1 MKIIGI
7 GNLVTDYYYKDGEFI
22 GACGGMTAFNI
33 IANLSS
39 KFETYAVGICGNDR
53 DGKIAIK
60 SLKDLNV
67 NTDYIIA
74 SEKQTRCFNINIK
87 KDGVSS
93 RKKCPICDRKKW
105 YDNSTKN
112 ILLPKNLHTQDGT
125 IVIFDTL
132 NEENMKLAIEAK
144 ENNCTNVIDI
154 GRGEILENL
163 SRNEITEM
171 LRGKFDFVQ
180 LNERVAKFLIEKFS
194 LDDTK
199 ELNSFFSAKMI
210 IITYGKKGAEFIYD
224 NKNYLYNMENPSDEL
239 DPTGAGDL
247 FFSVVIEYII
257 KNEFNINKR
266 LLNKIYKEATLKTS
280 QLVGMIGA
288 RALIQTLY
296 KVQHEPGK
304 CICGLELEGTM
315 QIRKKVKKISSNVSN
330 LNKRIKSDFSSNAY
344 TKVEKMINNLKGN
357 TIFCGTG
364 GSYAASY
371 FASRVVN
378 TTKGIWTE
386 ANLPRD
392 IIYKNIKDIKNI
404 IAFSYSGT
412 TNDIVETLNYGKD
425 KNRYLITKGNIV
437 NNELEVISY
446 LNSKSKTG
454 KERGFLSIEGTIF
467 PASLFAKYYFNL
479 EEQEQNFEDFIQDR
493 LIYWRDYFKKYFRE
507 NDMKTILSNKSILD
521 VFYGDYTNTA
531 AIDLESKIVET
542 GIYRATFH
550 EKKNFSHGRFISLEH
565 YKPNAVIYLQ
575 TDDNI
580 KYEKKLLEYL
590 ESKACNLI
598 LIKTPFNGLIGEFD
612 LLLAM
617 QYFIKSIADVLDVDL
632 SKPDYSEESMDIY
645 KYKGVLN

>member
-22 GACGGMTAFNI
+22 GACGGMTSFNI

-39 KFETYAVGICGNDR
+39 KFETYAVAICGNDR

-74 SEKQTRCFNINIK
+74 SEKQTRCFNINIRE
-87 KDGVSS
+87 DGVSS

-105 YDNSTKN
+105 YDNATKN
-112 ILLPKNLHTQDGT
+112 ILLPKNILAQDDT
-125 IVIFDTL
+125 IIIFDTL
-132 NEENMKLAIEAK
+132 NEENMKLVMEAK
-144 ENNCTNVIDI
+144 ENKCINVIDI
-154 GRGEILENL
+154 GRVGILEDL

-171 LRGKFDFVQ
+171 LKNKFDFVQ
-180 LNERVAKFLIEKFS
+180 LNERVAKHLIEKFS
-194 LDDTK
+194 LKDTK
-199 ELNSFFSAKMI
+199 ELNNFFSAKMI
-210 IITYGKKGAEFIYD
+210 IITYGKKGAEFIYN
-224 NKNYLYNMENPSDEL
+224 NKNYIYNMENPSDEL

-247 FFSVVIEYII
+247 FFSVVLEYII
-257 KNEFNINKR
+257 KNNFNINKR
-266 LLNKIYKEATLKTS
+266 LLNKIFKEATIKTS

-288 RALIQTLY
+288 RTLIQPLY
-296 KVQHEPGK
+296 KIELESGK
-304 CICGLELEGTM
+304 CICGLELEETKPA
-315 QIRKKVKKISSNVSN
+315 RKTVKKISSNLSN
-330 LNKRIKSDFSSNAY
+330 LSKRIKSDFSSNAY
-344 TKVEKMINNLKGN
+344 NQVEKMINNLKGN

-378 TTKGIWTE
+378 ATKGICAE
-386 ANLPRD
+386 ADFPRN

-437 NNELEVISY
+437 SNEIEVISY

-467 PASLFAKYYFNL
+467 PASLFAKYYYNL
-479 EEQEQNFEDFIQDR
+479 EQQSQDFEDFIQDR
-493 LIYWRDYFKKYFRE
+493 LIYWRDYFKKYFKE
-507 NDMKTILSNKSILD
+507 NDMKIILSNRNILD

-531 AIDLESKIVET
+531 AVDLESKIVET
-542 GIYRATFH
+542 GICRATFH

-565 YKPNAVIYLQ
+565 YKPDAVIYLQ
-575 TDDNI
+575 TNDNSN
-580 KYEKKLLEYL
+580 YEKRLLEYL
-590 ESKACNLI
+590 ESKTCNLI

-632 SKPDYSEESMDIY
+632 SKPDYSEESMNIY